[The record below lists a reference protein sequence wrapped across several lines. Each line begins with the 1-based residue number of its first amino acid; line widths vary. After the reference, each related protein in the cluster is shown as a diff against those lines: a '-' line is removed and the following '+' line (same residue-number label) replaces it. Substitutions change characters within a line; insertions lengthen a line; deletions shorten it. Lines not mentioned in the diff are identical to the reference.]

1 MLSPFLLIYCLYKA
15 NLRSEKVIDIMQYL
29 SLIIGLV
36 IVVSNIFVFSYGSYS
51 DTTIKANFFE
61 WFNSNSQY
69 TYQDL
74 ASKGLFEYGNQ
85 IGANLIILLPFIIY
99 IGLTRK
105 RIINWICI
113 IIHIFSLILLCTKVS
128 VFGIFIVLIYTVFVF
143 MFTAFI
149 QKKPFVFKTY
159 LPVCGILLCCFL
171 LLPINPMLSRMQERK
186 TIANVQNAL
195 NESATTNSPEN
206 KTDESNSNIANEIN
220 LNNNTSENITNI
232 NNIIMENIPTETNTD
247 KKNKEML
254 NFIESTYETKQLDR
268 QFLFTN
274 YPYKYDPEFWYN
286 FLHNDLQ
293 QTTNYRFIEISM
305 IKRVVEI
312 NNNTMDKW
320 FGITNTRLQNIFNIE
335 RDFVVQYYALGI
347 IGAILIFLP
356 YFILLGYFLY
366 TTIKNKFKNLN
377 IINLL
382 AGITIV
388 FLFSISYFSGNLLN
402 SLSFTIYF
410 ALCFYLLFSTNL

>member
-1 MLSPFLLIYCLYKA
+1 MISPFLLIYCLYKA

-51 DTTIKANFFE
+51 DTTIKANFFK

-85 IGANLIILLPFIIY
+85 IGANLLILLPFIIY

-171 LLPINPMLSRMQERK
+171 LLPINPMLTRMQERK

-195 NESATTNSPEN
+195 NESASTNN
-206 KTDESNSNIANEIN
+206 KTDESNNNIANEIN

-232 NNIIMENIPTETNTD
+232 NNIIMENTPTETNTD

-286 FLHNDLQ
+286 FLQNDLQ
-293 QTTNYRFIEISM
+293 QTTNYRFIEISI

-366 TTIKNKFKNLN
+366 TTIKNRFKNLN

-388 FLFSISYFSGNLLN
+388 FLFGISYFSGNLLN